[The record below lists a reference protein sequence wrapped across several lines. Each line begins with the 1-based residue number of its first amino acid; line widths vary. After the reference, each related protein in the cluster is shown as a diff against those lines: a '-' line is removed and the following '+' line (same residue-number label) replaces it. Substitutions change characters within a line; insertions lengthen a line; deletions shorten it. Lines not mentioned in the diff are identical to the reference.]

1 MPPPGS
7 MYSGAPGGSGA
18 KPPTA
23 GGPPGPPTSREAQPG
38 GPGAHPAQ
46 RPPSGYPGP
55 YGGPPGPRPP
65 GPMYPGSPGW
75 GRPGYPGQSPSFGS
89 GPPGGGQGGPRP
101 GGPPGPGYPG
111 YGHPSYGRPSPM
123 YGDRGPP
130 GPQGPPRPGQT
141 GAGQYRPLSGPGPQR
156 QMPPGRR
163 EMYNF
168 PQESLECTQPLLNR
182 RKRLTKVDV
191 QPVEGWR
198 LVMALRSGLLM
209 ETTWALD
216 TLNILL
222 YDDNSIAYFGLGNM
236 PGLLEALIEPWRASL
251 IAVFD
256 VGRDLELGNTK
267 TDAMRK
273 RKREKQ
279 ENSTKGLRWYD
290 KQPEVVEDECGLGVV
305 DPEMVR
311 RGDKVRILHHQPKDF
326 TTEARFSEKD
336 FEFDEQKDKLFVVE
350 DERGWDG
357 VGTGFEAGEELWAAG
372 GGAETE
378 HIHPADTLDR
388 QTQPF
393 VRILKDLRTENP
405 RKSGEG
411 RTDSAVSPG
420 KKNKRRVLEG
430 WVIPKDK
437 DKVEKEKGE
446 NKHSD
451 KNSAPAPV
459 IKEEKEAP
467 LSAVKT
473 EKEEKEEKEAPLSAV
488 KTE

>member
-1 MPPPGS
+1 

-23 GGPPGPPTSREAQPG
+23 SGPPGGPPTSREAG
-38 GPGAHPAQ
+38 
-46 RPPSGYPGP
+46 
-55 YGGPPGPRPP
+55 PP

-75 GRPGYPGQSPSFGS
+75 GRPGYPGQGPSFGP
-89 GPPGGGQGGPRP
+89 GQPGGPQGGPRP
-101 GGPPGPGYPG
+101 GGPPGPGFPG

-141 GAGQYRPLSGPGPQR
+141 GPGQYRPPPGPGPQR

-168 PQESLECTQPLLNR
+168 PPESLECTQPLLNR

-236 PGLLEALIEPWRASL
+236 PGLLEALIEHWRASL

-290 KQPEVVEDECGLGVV
+290 KRPEVVEDECGLGVP
-305 DPEMVR
+305 DSELLR

-336 FEFDEQKDKLFVVE
+336 FEFDDRKDELFVLD

-357 VGTGFEAGEELWAAG
+357 VGSGFEAGEELWAAG
-372 GGAETE
+372 GGADTE

-451 KNSAPAPV
+451 KNSTAPAPV

-473 EKEEKEEKEAPLSAV
+473 EKEEKEEADKMVEEKEAPLSAV
-488 KTE
+488 KTEKEEKEEA